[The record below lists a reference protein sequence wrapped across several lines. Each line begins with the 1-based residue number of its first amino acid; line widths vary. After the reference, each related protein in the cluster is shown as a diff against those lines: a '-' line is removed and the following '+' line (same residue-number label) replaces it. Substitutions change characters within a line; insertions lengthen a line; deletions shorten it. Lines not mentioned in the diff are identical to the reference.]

1 MSSSSS
7 SRLPLVDA
15 LKALAAQCI
24 VLHHLA
30 AYGPVAE
37 AVQELAPALI
47 DWLYQYGRMAV
58 QVFLVVGGY
67 LSARGLLADGQAL
80 RADAD
85 PGALLWKRYQR
96 LGLPF
101 IAAVLLTLGC
111 SWLVAPWLPELV
123 PQQVGVG
130 QLLAHALLLH
140 GVLGYESLTVGAWYV
155 AIDLQLFALLLGL
168 AWLSRRVSAP
178 LRAWAAPLLV
188 LAVLLASLLVFNR
201 DAALDAW
208 APYFFGAY
216 GMGALLHLLLRNPRL
231 RPHRWLLLGMLALL
245 VLASLGLEFRARIAL
260 ALATALLLAAWELRE
275 EQPLLRIGER
285 LGRLLDRLGTQSYAL
300 FLVHFSVLL
309 LVNAL
314 FEHKDPEHP
323 WIGPLAM
330 LAAWGLSNMAA
341 ALFYR
346 WVEQP
351 AARAQVALPALL
363 RRI

>member
-1 MSSSSS
+1 MPASKP
-7 SRLPLVDA
+7 SRLSHIDA
-15 LKALAAQCI
+15 LKAVAAQCI

-37 AVQELAPALI
+37 AVQELAPGLI
-47 DWLYQYGRMAV
+47 AWLYDHARMAV

-67 LSARGLLADGQAL
+67 LSARGLLPDGQAL
-80 RADAD
+80 CADAA
-85 PGALLWKRYQR
+85 PAGLLWKRYQR

-101 IAAVLLTLGC
+101 MGAVVLTLAC
-111 SWLVAPWLPELV
+111 YWLVAPWLPELL
-123 PQQVGVG
+123 PQQPVAAD

-155 AIDLQLFALLLGL
+155 AIDLQLFALLLAL
-168 AWLSRRVSAP
+168 AWFARRAPAP
-178 LRAWAAPLLV
+178 LRPLVVPLLT
-188 LAVLLASLLVFNR
+188 LLLVAGSLFVFNR
-201 DAALDAW
+201 DAALDNW

-216 GMGALLHLLLRNPRL
+216 GLGVLLHLLERHPLARRWRL
-231 RPHRWLLLGMLALL
+231 PLAGLLVLL
-245 VLASLGLEFRARIAL
+245 VLAALAADWRARVAL
-260 ALATALLLAAWELRE
+260 ALGTVAVLAAWGLSARP
-275 EQPLLRIGER
+275 PLQFGER
-285 LGRLLDRLGTQSYAL
+285 LAQLLDKLGTQSYAL

-323 WIGPLAM
+323 WFGPLAM
-330 LAAWGLSNMAA
+330 LAAWALSNLAA

-351 AARAQVALPALL
+351 ASRVQVALPALL